1 MADLFAQAENRNAT
15 TGVWFKAQIVL
26 AGYRL
31 ASTIDLTIVSS
42 ADPNTSL
49 SKPLPNSITTSTS
62 NKEDYI
68 GRLFVEADGS
78 DNTIFVTN
86 APNLQFGT
94 NEFKRSVENSL
105 AICIRV
111 NAANDVKYEIAMSL
125 GSDRT
130 NIYSDCQII
139 AYRGFEVTAAGD
151 TPTNAEI
158 SAAFVALGGTEIVA
172 GDTADIL
179 LVDSSNPGV
188 DIATFSYTNPL
199 LVGVQQGILNAVLF
213 KAASSVLV
221 TNYDQDVTFDGETY
235 VADRSLLAVDG
246 PSSGG
251 DFPRY
256 SFDIACREGS
266 PQHTLFAPGSGPEP
280 ASILLVTS
288 IFDDIT
294 GALTWG
300 LTWSFVGILGEGA
313 MVEGA
318 YSGIIQHPFEY
329 RLHALTKKYWSARA
343 LRSANASDAG
353 GDHVATISRKLLSA
367 WQGSQMEP
375 AK

>member
-1 MADLFAQAENRNAT
+1 MADLFAQAASNDAA
-15 TGVWFKAQIVL
+15 TGVWWKAEI
-26 AGYRL
+26 
-31 ASTIDLTIVSS
+31 
-42 ADPNTSL
+42 
-49 SKPLPNSITTSTS
+49 PLFSPRITTNSITFIANSQEETRVVTPVPNSITTSTAS
-62 NKEDYI
+62 VENYI
-68 GRLFVEADGS
+68 GRLRSQSNGRGNMYVTSSPTSQSSSGEFTEAVEDVLRVCVR
-78 DNTIFVTN
+78 VTTATNNVYELAFTLGTDRRN
-86 APNLQFGT
+86 AYS
-94 NEFKRSVENSL
+94 RM
-105 AICIRV
+105 
-111 NAANDVKYEIAMSL
+111 EIV
-125 GSDRT
+125 
-130 NIYSDCQII
+130 
-139 AYRGFEVTAAGD
+139 AYRGFAVSSAG
-151 TPTNAEI
+151 TLPTNAEI
-158 SAAFVALGGTEIVA
+158 AAAFVALGRDTINA
-172 GDTADIL
+172 GDVAEIL
-179 LVDSSNPGV
+179 LVDSSNPAV

-288 IFDDIT
+288 VFDDIT
-294 GALTWG
+294 GALTWAV
-300 LTWSFVGILGEGA
+300 TWSFVGILGEGA

-353 GDHVATISRKLLSA
+353 GDHVATISRDLLSA
-367 WQGSQMEP
+367 WRGSQMEP